1 MVASLILIQL
11 IDFLVIFLL
20 LAIAALGVLYFAVS
34 LNIVNLHKKTLYF
47 SIIVLAL
54 LVAVVVAI
62 EKGPNVDLGTFII
75 LKILFVFGL
84 IILLKSDDKKN
95 KKVDEYDDNSNDNE
109 AGQEN
114 GCTEENN

>member
-1 MVASLILIQL
+1 
-11 IDFLVIFLL
+11 
-20 LAIAALGVLYFAVS
+20 
-34 LNIVNLHKKTLYF
+34 
-47 SIIVLAL
+47 
-54 LVAVVVAI
+54 
-62 EKGPNVDLGTFII
+62 
-75 LKILFVFGL
+75 L